1 MERGVDMDQAEF
13 IRRFDER
20 IGELDLNFLA
30 QDVEQFLFASEH
42 QERVATFRN
51 YWLKRNRGR
60 YLWSLLHSIAKGDLL
75 VMDENAKALGHKHNL
90 TWYMG

>member
-42 QERVATFRN
+42 QERVAAFRN

-60 YLWSLLHSIAKGDLL
+60 
-75 VMDENAKALGHKHNL
+75 
-90 TWYMG
+90 